1 MKKYL
6 YLLIVCMLFVFA
18 SCGSGKPSDSK
29 TETDSTKTEL
39 SDSISTDTIVAD
51 SSDDPLGLS
60 NNGASIAEGPRVTI
74 QFFHA
79 THRCPTCVAI
89 GDCVNAVLKESFG
102 TETRSGSVK
111 LNEIDADDDANA
123 AICEKYEAFG
133 TALFITRNYK
143 GKESITDLTA
153 PAFKMAQNK
162 KTEFEKMIKD
172 QIIKDLKQ

>member
-1 MKKYL
+1 MKKYF
-6 YLLIVCMLFVFA
+6 YLVILAALFVFA
-18 SCGSGKPSDSK
+18 SCGNGKSTDSK
-29 TETDSTKTEL
+29 SESDTTKTEL
-39 SDSISTDTIVAD
+39 SADSIVSADNTNDTI
-51 SSDDPLGLS
+51 GIS
-60 NNGASIAEGPRVTI
+60 NNGATIADGPRVTV

-102 TETRSGSVK
+102 AETRSGSVK
-111 LNEIDADDDANA
+111 LLEIDADDEANE

-143 GKESITDLTA
+143 GRESITDLTA
-153 PAFKMAQNK
+153 SAFKMAQNK

-172 QIIKDLKQ
+172 QIVKDLKQ

>member
-1 MKKYL
+1 MKKSF
-6 YLLIVCMLFVFA
+6 YLLIVSVLFLFA
-18 SCGSGKPSDSK
+18 SCGSGKQPDTNS
-29 TETDSTKTEL
+29 ETDSTKTEV
-39 SDSISTDTIVAD
+39 SDSITTDTIVAD

-60 NNGASIAEGPRVTI
+60 NNGVSIAEGPRVTI

-79 THRCPTCVAI
+79 THRCPTCIAI

-102 TETRSGSVK
+102 AETRSGSVK
-111 LNEIDADDDANA
+111 LTEIDADDDANK

-172 QIIKDLKQ
+172 QIVKDLKQ